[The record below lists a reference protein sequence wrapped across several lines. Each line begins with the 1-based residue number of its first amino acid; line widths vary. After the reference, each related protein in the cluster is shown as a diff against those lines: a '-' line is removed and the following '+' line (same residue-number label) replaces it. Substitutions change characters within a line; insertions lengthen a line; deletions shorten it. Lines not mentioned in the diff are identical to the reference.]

1 MNYRVHEDRA
11 LSFLKDNYL
20 ILLIFLLGLGLRI
33 YDLGSES
40 LWYDEAVSVTASK
53 LGVLEQIKWNLTQ
66 SDNNPPLYYTI
77 LHFWVSIFGDSEFS
91 SRFPSVIFGSLS
103 IFAIYALGK
112 LLFDRKT
119 GLIAALILAT
129 SVLHVWFS
137 QEARAYTLLTLLT
150 LMSFYYFLKL
160 LSAPRD
166 WFYTAAYL
174 ITSVLL
180 LYTHYYGLPVIA
192 AQNIYCFTQFLRRRR
207 PGLLDLMKW
216 VKLQL
221 ALLLLFLPVSVLMI
235 KQGSAIRKQFWITK
249 PVVSEV
255 LGYFLTYSGSAPL
268 LFILLLFSLLAVV
281 SLRRV
286 KDEKD
291 LGVSLQPLGDS
302 SGESGI
308 PYGSRLYLLLVWVL
322 SLILIPFLISSM
334 VTPVLIYRYTIGA
347 SPVLYL
353 LASRGISGTNNNKII
368 LALAGLITV
377 FSFANIEEKYSQVD
391 KFQWREAVAGIE
403 AEAGYGDIMV
413 VYPQFELEPVRY
425 YSKRQD
431 ILKGPLGFDFF
442 SPAEARDKNIW
453 VIISTHW
460 GIDKETMKEELWK
473 DYDLVSEMNFAYV
486 DVYKLRLKTE
496 EKTTA
501 LTP

>member
-1 MNYRVHEDRA
+1 M
-11 LSFLKDNYL
+11 
-20 ILLIFLLGLGLRI
+20 
-33 YDLGSES
+33 
-40 LWYDEAVSVTASK
+40 
-53 LGVLEQIKWNLTQ
+53 
-66 SDNNPPLYYTI
+66 
-77 LHFWVSIFGDSEFS
+77 
-91 SRFPSVIFGSLS
+91 
-103 IFAIYALGK
+103 
-112 LLFDRKT
+112 
-119 GLIAALILAT
+119 
-129 SVLHVWFS
+129 
-137 QEARAYTLLTLLT
+137 
-150 LMSFYYFLKL
+150 
-160 LSAPRD
+160 
-166 WFYTAAYL
+166 
-174 ITSVLL
+174 
-180 LYTHYYGLPVIA
+180 
-192 AQNIYCFTQFLRRRR
+192 
-207 PGLLDLMKW
+207 
-216 VKLQL
+216 
-221 ALLLLFLPVSVLMI
+221 
-235 KQGSAIRKQFWITK
+235 
-249 PVVSEV
+249 
-255 LGYFLTYSGSAPL
+255 
-268 LFILLLFSLLAVV
+268 
-281 SLRRV
+281 
-286 KDEKD
+286 
-291 LGVSLQPLGDS
+291 SLQPLGDS

-308 PYGSRLYLLLVWVL
+308 PYGSRLYLLLIWVL
-322 SLILIPFLISSM
+322 SLILIPFLISYI

-353 LASRGISGTNNNKII
+353 LASRGISGTNKNKLI

-377 FSFANIEEKYSQVD
+377 FSLANIDEKYNQVD